1 MAVQI
6 TVNPG
11 DNLWNLSKKYL
22 GDGNQYQQI
31 IKTNN
36 LTSNSI
42 YPGQTLII
50 PRTVS
55 TNQITVRNGDSL
67 SILANKFGTSVQELS
82 KLNNITDPYK
92 IFVGQQL
99 LIPKTTKY
107 KPQIRNYQDIKK
119 IEASINK
126 KSNLDIIN
134 TYHKNKYDNQYYLV
148 DDKQNNKLSVYLNG
162 NLVKSYKAIHGKIDS
177 LEETI
182 RVRNKEA
189 RILFATI
196 VALILSNIILFF
208 I

>member
-11 DNLWNLSKKYL
+11 DNLWNLSKQYL

-31 IKTNN
+31 IKANN

-42 YPGQTLII
+42 QPGQTLII
-50 PRTVS
+50 PKIAS

-67 SILANKFGTSVQELS
+67 SVLANKFGTSVQELS
-82 KLNNITDPYK
+82 KLNNITDPSK

-119 IEASINK
+119 NRSFN
-126 KSNLDIIN
+126 
-134 TYHKNKYDNQYYLV
+134 
-148 DDKQNNKLSVYLNG
+148 
-162 NLVKSYKAIHGKIDS
+162 
-177 LEETI
+177 
-182 RVRNKEA
+182 
-189 RILFATI
+189 
-196 VALILSNIILFF
+196 
-208 I
+208 

>member
-1 MAVQI
+1 MAVYI

-82 KLNNITDPYK
+82 KLNNITDPSK

-119 IEASINK
+119 NRSFN
-126 KSNLDIIN
+126 
-134 TYHKNKYDNQYYLV
+134 
-148 DDKQNNKLSVYLNG
+148 
-162 NLVKSYKAIHGKIDS
+162 
-177 LEETI
+177 
-182 RVRNKEA
+182 
-189 RILFATI
+189 
-196 VALILSNIILFF
+196 
-208 I
+208 